1 MPGRGLASRSSRAR
15 ISCYVLCLFLL
26 SLHGIQEIALAS
38 NNGKQNGHEVLV
50 RKRRKKKVAVINC
63 LCLVRSKYM
72 TIRNPVKKYGDK
84 THDRTA
90 VALRTEIAHAHVG
103 M

>member
-1 MPGRGLASRSSRAR
+1 MGYKKLLLPVIMENRTDMK
-15 ISCYVLCLFLL
+15 CLF
-26 SLHGIQEIALAS
+26 E
-38 NNGKQNGHEVLV
+38 KEE
-50 RKRRKKKVAVINC
+50 KKKVAVINC